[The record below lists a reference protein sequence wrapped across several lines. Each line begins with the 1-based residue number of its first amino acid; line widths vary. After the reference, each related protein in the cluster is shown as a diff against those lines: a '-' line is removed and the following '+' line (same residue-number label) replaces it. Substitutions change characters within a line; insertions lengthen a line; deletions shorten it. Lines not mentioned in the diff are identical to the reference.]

1 MLIAI
6 TMVIDPKDM
15 VLKENLE
22 NHIIHMIDMMAP
34 EEEEVDSKG
43 KAMEKQTGVLIKSC
57 TRRKVTQILNMLKRR
72 EKKLLSKK
80 YSNIDTKKK

>member
-72 EKKLLSKK
+72 EKK
-80 YSNIDTKKK
+80 